1 MAMIDE
7 LHILSSYKSLLFF
20 SSPVDLP
27 DGKIALFILPI
38 KINSHNFFHNSLF
51 VRVKHLLTATY
62 TFSLHRE
69 AMRGRDT
76 NEDALSWVEL
86 FLYKQYET
94 LFCTKLV
101 GVEVTLT
108 IEGYNLHI

>member
-51 VRVKHLLTATY
+51 VKVKHLLTATY
-62 TFSLHRE
+62 TLPLHRK
-69 AMRGRDT
+69 AMRGRD
-76 NEDALSWVEL
+76 
-86 FLYKQYET
+86 KQ
-94 LFCTKLV
+94 
-101 GVEVTLT
+101 
-108 IEGYNLHI
+108 